1 MGDAL
6 EMLRTK
12 RDFAA
17 FQEQSRSRAHALLVV
32 RYRRNDVGRDRFG
45 ISTGKRLGGAVVRNR
60 IRRRLRDAL
69 RKLDRPASI
78 GWDILVVVR
87 PASAEA
93 SYRDLV
99 DALQRT
105 IGPIGAGEG
114 SRQT

>member
-1 MGDAL
+1 
-6 EMLRTK
+6 MLRSK

-17 FQEQSRSRAHALLVV
+17 LQEHSRSRAHPLLVV
-32 RYRRNDVGRDRFG
+32 RYRRNGLDRDRFG

-60 IRRRLRDAL
+60 VRRRIREAL
-69 RKLDRPASI
+69 RSMERSGSP

-87 PASAEA
+87 QPSAGA
-93 SYRDLV
+93 TYRELA

-114 SRQT
+114 NAQA